1 METGEPDS
9 VITNWL
15 NPQNHSAFPT
25 LEDCPQS
32 CTGMSKRELVAT
44 ALLSGMLSNS
54 GIYAGGCRDHVPDSL
69 VRISVNLADRLLKT
83 LIEVEKTNETKTI
96 S

>member
-1 METGEPDS
+1 M
-9 VITNWL
+9 ITNWL

-32 CTGMSKRELVAT
+32 CTGLTKRELVAT

-54 GIYAGGCRDHVPDSL
+54 GAYAGGCHAHVPDSL
-69 VRISVNLADRLLKT
+69 VQISVNLADRLLKQLMEAEIT
-83 LIEVEKTNETKTI
+83 DETKPKNLG
-96 S
+96 